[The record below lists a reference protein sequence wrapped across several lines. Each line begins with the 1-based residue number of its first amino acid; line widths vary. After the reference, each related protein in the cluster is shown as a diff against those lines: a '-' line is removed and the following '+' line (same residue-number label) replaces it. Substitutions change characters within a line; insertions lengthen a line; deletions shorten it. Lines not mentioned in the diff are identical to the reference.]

1 MKWFF
6 DMENPVMRTL
16 STIADLIILNLL
28 TVLCSL
34 PIITAG
40 TAIIALNTVSLRII
54 RNEDGSLMKDFFQ
67 AFTKNLKKGTQL
79 WLLILACAVLLLA
92 DYWAARIYIPMLCPA
107 IFAMGLILLTLALYA
122 FALMARYE
130 NTLPGTLKNA
140 VFLAIGFFPRTL
152 TMVVFSLIFWLLS
165 VQFIR
170 YGAPILLMFGLSLPC
185 YVCILL
191 MDPIFIKLENK

>member
-67 AFTKNLKKGTQL
+67 AFTKNLKKGT
-79 WLLILACAVLLLA
+79 LL
-92 DYWAARIYIPMLCPA
+92 
-107 IFAMGLILLTLALYA
+107 
-122 FALMARYE
+122 
-130 NTLPGTLKNA
+130 
-140 VFLAIGFFPRTL
+140 
-152 TMVVFSLIFWLLS
+152 
-165 VQFIR
+165 
-170 YGAPILLMFGLSLPC
+170 
-185 YVCILL
+185 
-191 MDPIFIKLENK
+191 